1 MDQRIV
7 KLPKWAQEEFER
19 VVRERDTAVKAL
31 NNYCDKQTK
40 SPFYYNDF
48 LCVDQPPKK
57 YTAYV
62 QTHTMKVEH
71 KGVCLEIIPS
81 DDGIILQW
89 GGDKHYYVKDV
100 ALVPKAYQRVELI
113 AKDNMRT

>member
-57 YTAYV
+57 YTAYI
-62 QTHTMKVEH
+62 QIRKMNVEH
-71 KGVCLEIIPS
+71 KGVRLEIQLS
-81 DDGIILQW
+81 DNGIILQW
-89 GGDKHYYVKDV
+89 GGDMHFMEKI
-100 ALVPKAYQRVELI
+100 ALVPKAHQKAELI
-113 AKDNMRT
+113 ARDNMHV